1 MKTKMNLLFHFS
13 FIGLPFLFLLSCSI
27 PGNKSDTSNLNITI
41 PADEFEKKLTDTSFE
56 LIDVRTPEEFA
67 EGHIELAQNI
77 NYNSPD
83 FEQKISQI
91 EKGTPVLIYC
101 LSGGRSA
108 SAAED
113 LGKLGFKTIYNLE
126 GGLTAWNF
134 NGKKTTTS
142 TSLEKKPRISSFD
155 FAQII
160 HSDKLVLVDYNTKW
174 CEPCRRLAPLL
185 DSLALKNKD
194 KFTFIKIDA
203 DANKA
208 LMRQRSINGVPV
220 LEFFENGD
228 LKWKHEGIMDVNTLI
243 KEMNI

>member
-1 MKTKMNLLFHFS
+1 MKTTTKFFFHISFLVSITLFVS
-13 FIGLPFLFLLSCSI
+13 SCFHQGNGNTGTNVNISI
-27 PGNKSDTSNLNITI
+27 PV
-41 PADEFEKKLTDTSFE
+41 DEFEKKLSDTSFE

-77 NYNSPD
+77 NYNAPD
-83 FEQKISQI
+83 FEQRISQM
-91 EKGTPVLIYC
+91 EKNTEVLLYC

-113 LGKLGFKTIYNLE
+113 LEKLGFKTIYNLD

-174 CEPCRRLAPLL
+174 CEPCKKLIPIL
-185 DSLALKNKD
+185 DSMALSNKNK
-194 KFTFIKIDA
+194 FTLIKIDA

-208 LMRQRSINGVPV
+208 LMRQRNVNAVPF

-228 LKWKHEGIMDVNTLI
+228 LKWNHEGILDVHTLVE
-243 KEMNI
+243 KMNL